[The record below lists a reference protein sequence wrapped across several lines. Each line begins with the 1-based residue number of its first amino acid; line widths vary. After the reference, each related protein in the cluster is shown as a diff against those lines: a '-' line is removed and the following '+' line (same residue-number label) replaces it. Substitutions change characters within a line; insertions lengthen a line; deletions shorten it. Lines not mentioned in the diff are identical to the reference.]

1 MSRVCKDLS
10 LAQKLKILDK
20 IKFQPPGCS
29 HLLKI
34 LGVPKS
40 TIAQIQ
46 FQEQF
51 LREQPLG
58 QVTTRKRKR
67 EGKESNVDEALTQ
80 WLSLATSRG
89 VKAWVQY

>member
-10 LAQKLKILDK
+10 LARKLKILET
-20 IKFQPPGCS
+20 IKLQPPGCS
-29 HLLKI
+29 RLSEI

-40 TIAQIQ
+40 TIVRIQ

-51 LREQPLG
+51 LRELPLG

-67 EGKESNVDEALTQ
+67 ESKESNVDEALTH